1 MIRLALTLVLLGAT
15 ASVSAQ
21 DYTSPWWVA
30 FDYGQTTET
39 PERGFTEFD
48 VYRLTLRRDWSRNLW
63 SGDKARLSG
72 YWEGSVNYWNADDGH
87 LYAAAFSP
95 VFAFYLGSVDNA
107 WQPYIEG
114 GIGAAL
120 ISETAL
126 AGRQFSTTFQFE
138 NRLGI
143 GIRGERLDF
152 HVRYLH
158 YSNADIEEPNNG
170 MDSFVAGIAYR
181 F

>member
-1 MIRLALTLVLLGAT
+1 MIRAMAVLLL
-15 ASVSAQ
+15 ASSSIVADDSVG
-21 DYTSPWWVA
+21 PWA
-30 FDYGQTTET
+30 IALDYGRTTET

-48 VYRLTLRRDWSRNLW
+48 VYRLTLRKYWSRDLW
-63 SGDKARLSG
+63 AGEESRLSG
-72 YWEGSVNYWNADDGH
+72 YWEAAANYWDADDGE
-87 LYAAAFSP
+87 LYAVSFSP
-95 VFAFYLGSVDNA
+95 VLAFYFGARGNR

-114 GIGAAL
+114 GIGAAFL
-120 ISETAL
+120 SDTSL
-126 AGRQFSTTFQFE
+126 AGREFSTSFQFE

-143 GIRGERLDF
+143 GLRGERIDF

-170 MDSFVAGIAYR
+170 MDSFVAGIAVR